1 MVGCRINTYIPDR
14 ITEGYGLNEAGLR
27 AIKDVANTLVITV
40 EVTAIKEAKLCR
52 ELGMDLIVTDHAL
65 NADGILSEAIAVVNP
80 HIPSPYPFA
89 NLCGAGGA
97 FALLVATRKVLRE
110 RGFFK
115 RRPEPRIADLLQLV
129 ALATIGHLV
138 ERKNEKRLFVT
149 HGLKTMYSIPGLKA
163 LAQVAFRLAPRI
175 NASGRMDSAAIAL
188 ELLITEKV
196 ARRRAPC
203 TVGRTT
209 SGAAGG

>member
-89 NLCGAGGA
+89 NLCGAGVA
-97 FALLVATRKVLRE
+97 FALLVTTRKVLRE

-115 RRPEPRIADLLQLV
+115 RRP
-129 ALATIGHLV
+129 
-138 ERKNEKRLFVT
+138 
-149 HGLKTMYSIPGLKA
+149 
-163 LAQVAFRLAPRI
+163 
-175 NASGRMDSAAIAL
+175 
-188 ELLITEKV
+188 
-196 ARRRAPC
+196 
-203 TVGRTT
+203 
-209 SGAAGG
+209 

>member
-1 MVGCRINTYIPDR
+1 MRRNLQQSGDHALRPMVGCRINTYIPDR
-14 ITEGYGLNEAGLR
+14 ITEGYGLNEAGLC
-27 AIKDVANTLVITV
+27 
-40 EVTAIKEAKLCR
+40 AIKEAKHCR

-115 RRPEPRIADLLQLV
+115 RRP
-129 ALATIGHLV
+129 
-138 ERKNEKRLFVT
+138 
-149 HGLKTMYSIPGLKA
+149 
-163 LAQVAFRLAPRI
+163 
-175 NASGRMDSAAIAL
+175 
-188 ELLITEKV
+188 
-196 ARRRAPC
+196 
-203 TVGRTT
+203 
-209 SGAAGG
+209 